1 VNEIPDRQD
10 ALNAFAHKYLM
21 PKPTPNG
28 NGPQKAASATAYV
41 PTDEDV
47 LQAARKASNA
57 AKFASLYV
65 DGDLSGYDGDDSRAD
80 LALASMLAFYTQ
92 DPAQIARLIG
102 SSALMRT
109 KWNRRDYQERTI
121 KRALDNVPDTYNW
134 HNIVTV
140 TVTPNGNGNGN
151 DPKPDLPRAVRFA
164 EMGTPEPQR
173 YQVEGLIPE
182 AYPVVLYGDGG
193 VAKSM
198 LALSIGL
205 AVASGASGW
214 LGHAIQS
221 GPVLYADF
229 ELDAREQHRRVSRL
243 ARAEGL
249 AGPPPDLLYL
259 SALGIPARTAFKGAL
274 HECKDNGVRL
284 MVLDSLGPAL
294 QGDAEAARDV
304 ISFYQQVLEPFR
316 AEGVAVLVIDHQS
329 KLQAGERYQS
339 KRAFGSVFK
348 GNLARSVVQ
357 VEATH
362 REDNEL
368 TLRLRQVKHNFG
380 PLADPFGV
388 KLGFTEEMVTLS
400 REELDAAD
408 KAGEETLNAQAR
420 VLYALQNE
428 AAYPDELVE
437 ATGLAKGTVKKV
449 LSQLRNAGKAEDT
462 GELGRGGVH
471 QVQTVTV
478 TDDYK
483 GNGNGNDP
491 GEAPGA
497 DPEDGFTE
505 EQLRRI
511 RQLVKQGMSEELA
524 REEVL
529 GNGWVE
535 P

>member
-1 VNEIPDRQD
+1 
-10 ALNAFAHKYLM
+10 
-21 PKPTPNG
+21 
-28 NGPQKAASATAYV
+28 
-41 PTDEDV
+41 
-47 LQAARKASNA
+47 
-57 AKFASLYV
+57 
-65 DGDLSGYDGDDSRAD
+65 
-80 LALASMLAFYTQ
+80 
-92 DPAQIARLIG
+92 
-102 SSALMRT
+102 
-109 KWNRRDYQERTI
+109 
-121 KRALDNVPDTYNW
+121 
-134 HNIVTV
+134 
-140 TVTPNGNGNGN
+140 
-151 DPKPDLPRAVRFA
+151 
-164 EMGTPEPQR
+164 
-173 YQVEGLIPE
+173 
-182 AYPVVLYGDGG
+182 
-193 VAKSM
+193 
-198 LALSIGL
+198 
-205 AVASGASGW
+205 
-214 LGHAIQS
+214 
-221 GPVLYADF
+221 
-229 ELDAREQHRRVSRL
+229 
-243 ARAEGL
+243 
-249 AGPPPDLLYL
+249 
-259 SALGIPARTAFKGAL
+259 
-274 HECKDNGVRL
+274 VRL

-511 RQLVKQGMSEELA
+511 RQLVGQGMAEKLA
-524 REEVL
+524 RNEVL